1 MFNTFEA
8 RTDLTVKHEVVI
20 VPIKPTVS
28 IYSFD
33 FPTTNSWF
41 YQNTTHNSFRI
52 FTVDLANDPVLV
64 GF

>member
-28 IYSFD
+28 IFYPIAYGE
-33 FPTTNSWF
+33 FPF
-41 YQNTTHNSFRI
+41 
-52 FTVDLANDPVLV
+52 
-64 GF
+64 